1 MKTIKLKK
9 LGKFDYRVNL
19 LGILKSA
26 PAKGYSVDDV
36 RLAVKALDV
45 LETAKD
51 KVEFEDNVYEF
62 VKKSVNEAKFITA
75 SKELVGFID
84 DINANN

>member
-1 MKTIKLKK
+1 MKTITLKK
-9 LGKFDYRVNL
+9 TNEFNYKTNL

-36 RLAVKALDV
+36 RLAVKAIDA
-45 LETAKD
+45 LEKAKD

-62 VKKSVNEAKFITA
+62 VKKSINEAKFITA
-75 SKELVGFID
+75 SKELVEFID
-84 DINANN
+84 DINT